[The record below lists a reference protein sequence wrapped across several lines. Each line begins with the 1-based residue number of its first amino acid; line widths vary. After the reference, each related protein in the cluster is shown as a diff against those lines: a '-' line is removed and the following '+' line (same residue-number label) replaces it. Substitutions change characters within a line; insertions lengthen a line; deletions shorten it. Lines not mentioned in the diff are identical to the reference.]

1 VPIVQRSDDYVR
13 QVVTKI
19 QASPLWTNKQRKVA
33 IIVMYD
39 EGEGSSTACCG
50 WNPVTSNVNQ
60 APLTFAN
67 GAFAPTT
74 TVLYNGGNHGHGNSI
89 FGVATNQA
97 NPNVVD
103 SDAYSHFSLLRTLQD
118 MFQVADPVQPS
129 TYLARAKYT
138 ESFIATNI
146 LNLPELAGSAD
157 THFDSVRPMNH
168 AYVTP
173 ANYTQ
178 KLNPVDVTGTSLAS
192 RGPGP
197 DATQTNIWSLS
208 K

>member
-1 VPIVQRSDDYVR
+1 
-13 QVVTKI
+13 
-19 QASPLWTNKQRKVA
+19 
-33 IIVMYD
+33 MFD
-39 EGEGSSTACCG
+39 EGEGSSTSCCG

-67 GAFAPTT
+67 GKFTPTT
-74 TVLYNGGNHGHGNSI
+74 TTLYNGGNHGHGNSV

-97 NPNVVD
+97 NANVVD
-103 SDAYSHFSLLRTLQD
+103 SDEYSHFSLVRTLQD
-118 MFQVADPVQPS
+118 MFQIADPAQPQ

-138 ESFIATNI
+138 ESFIASNI

-157 THFDSVRPMNH
+157 THLDSVRPMNH

-173 ANYTQ
+173 AAYTQ
-178 KLNPVDVTGTSLAS
+178 KLNPVDVTSTSLAS
-192 RGPGP
+192 RKPGP
-197 DATQTNIWSLS
+197 DATQANVWALA